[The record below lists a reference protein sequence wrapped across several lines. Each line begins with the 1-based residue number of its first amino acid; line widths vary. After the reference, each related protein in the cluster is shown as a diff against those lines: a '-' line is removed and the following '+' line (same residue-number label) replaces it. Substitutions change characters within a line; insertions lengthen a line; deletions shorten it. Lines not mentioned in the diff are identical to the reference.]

1 VATEL
6 VGLVFSFLQ
15 RFTSSVEFEVAWN
28 STGVSMRAAEVGS
41 GFVFEVLPRTARDI
55 LNGSPNACES
65 SGSGK
70 QWITMSGFEGL
81 RVLALESRRAAE
93 LAKLITRYGGQPTVA
108 PSMREVPL
116 ESNKDALAFAAA
128 LLGGKFDVVVFLTGV
143 GTRALLGVVETVH
156 DRGKYIAALQR
167 VKVVARGPKP
177 VAALREIGIAPAITA
192 PEPNTWHELLR
203 ALDDAGK
210 ASPESGLQ
218 GARVAVQ
225 EYGVSNPEL
234 LKGLRERGAVVTRVP
249 VYQWA
254 LPHDLAPLRAAITS
268 ISEGAFEVAIFT
280 TAVQAVHLFQVAAEM
295 GLEESVREGLN
306 RAMVASIG
314 PTTSEEL
321 QRHGIR
327 ADLEPSHPKMGYLV
341 KEASEQA
348 AELLCRKRQ
357 RMASAS

>member
-1 VATEL
+1 
-6 VGLVFSFLQ
+6 
-15 RFTSSVEFEVAWN
+15 
-28 STGVSMRAAEVGS
+28 
-41 GFVFEVLPRTARDI
+41 
-55 LNGSPNACES
+55 
-65 SGSGK
+65 
-70 QWITMSGFEGL
+70 MSGFDGL
-81 RVLALESRRAAE
+81 RVLALESRRAPE
-93 LAKLITRYGGQPTVA
+93 LAKLITTYGGEPLVA

-116 ESNKDALAFAAA
+116 ESNKEALTFAAK
-128 LLGGKFDVVVFLTGV
+128 LLAGEFDMVIFLTGI
-143 GTRALLGVVETVH
+143 GARTLLGVVETVH
-156 DRGKYIAALQR
+156 DRGMYVAALQR

-177 VAALREIGIAPAITA
+177 IAALREIGITPAITA

-210 ASPESGLQ
+210 ASPELALQ

-234 LKGLRERGAVVTRVP
+234 LSGLRERGAAVTRVP

-254 LPHDLAPLRAAITS
+254 LPHDLAPLRAAIRA
-268 ISEGAFEVAIFT
+268 IAEGTVDVALFT

-295 GLEESVREGLN
+295 QLEGAVRNGLS
-306 RAMVASIG
+306 RAIVASIG

-327 ADLEPSHPKMGYLV
+327 ADLEPSHPKMGFLV

-348 AELLCRKRQ
+348 GELLRQKRE
-357 RMASAS
+357 RIASAG